1 MTSSSHETCVDR
13 RCGVAPYSDLF
24 VMAAAGGAV
33 RQATHVAAR
42 IRGYAWASDS
52 RTLVLAT
59 NFAGTYALYAADS
72 VTGDLQPLGVSPA
85 EYPDVARS
93 GDRVVYEI
101 PRTRSSVRFVPFGAG
116 PAQELAPSTGSD
128 FSAELAPAGDRV
140 VFVSDRGGQAQLWL
154 AGRSGGMASPLT
166 DDPGSAV
173 FLPHWS
179 ADGRRIVA
187 VRYRAAD
194 GRRLVE
200 IDLATR
206 RLRVLSRAGENVMF
220 GTFGVDPDTFVL
232 AIGTSGHD
240 NRLVLLEQPATS
252 RERRVVLANGVAWAE
267 IDASTRSVYY
277 TMPGRGLFRRSLGDG
292 DAQFVT
298 PKVDAVTMNG
308 WRIVDGRIW
317 YESGLG
323 VSPAVLREI
332 DPATGAE
339 REVARLDVALE
350 ETGFS
355 VTAQRDGVIVT
366 PIGSE
371 DTDVG
376 TFRLMRRSAGE

>member
-1 MTSSSHETCVDR
+1 
-13 RCGVAPYSDLF
+13 
-24 VMAAAGGAV
+24 
-33 RQATHVAAR
+33 
-42 IRGYAWASDS
+42 
-52 RTLVLAT
+52 
-59 NFAGTYALYAADS
+59 
-72 VTGDLQPLGVSPA
+72 
-85 EYPDVARS
+85 
-93 GDRVVYEI
+93 
-101 PRTRSSVRFVPFGAG
+101 
-116 PAQELAPSTGSD
+116 
-128 FSAELAPAGDRV
+128 
-140 VFVSDRGGQAQLWL
+140 
-154 AGRSGGMASPLT
+154 MASPLT

>member
-1 MTSSSHETCVDR
+1 MFGPESIREFDIARLDR
-13 RCGVAPYSDLF
+13 RHHF
-24 VMAAAGGAV
+24 
-33 RQATHVAAR
+33 
-42 IRGYAWASDS
+42 
-52 RTLVLAT
+52 
-59 NFAGTYALYAADS
+59 
-72 VTGDLQPLGVSPA
+72 
-85 EYPDVARS
+85 
-93 GDRVVYEI
+93 
-101 PRTRSSVRFVPFGAG
+101 
-116 PAQELAPSTGSD
+116 
-128 FSAELAPAGDRV
+128 
-140 VFVSDRGGQAQLWL
+140 
-154 AGRSGGMASPLT
+154 
-166 DDPGSAV
+166 
-173 FLPHWS
+173 
-179 ADGRRIVA
+179 
-187 VRYRAAD
+187 
-194 GRRLVE
+194 
-200 IDLATR
+200 
-206 RLRVLSRAGENVMF
+206 
-220 GTFGVDPDTFVL
+220 
-232 AIGTSGHD
+232 
-240 NRLVLLEQPATS
+240 LVLLDVLLRQVIV
-252 RERRVVLANGVAWAE
+252 ERRVVEPQHAAAFVEQARKEHGEISVAA
-267 IDASTRSVYY
+267 
-277 TMPGRGLFRRSLGDG
+277 SLGDG